1 MGGREVGGLANML
14 AAHMRLDEPAHR
26 GIVQGVWD
34 SPRLAARPG
43 LKAVDLFRA
52 VGDGR
57 IKALWIMAT
66 NPAVS
71 MPDADAVAAALAACP
86 FVAVSDVTRTD
97 TTRYAHVLLPAATWA
112 EKDSTVTNSERRI
125 SRQRAF
131 LPLPGEARPDWRIVC
146 DVAAHMSHGDA
157 FAYDGPAAI
166 FREHAAL
173 STAGN
178 AGSRD
183 FDIGGC
189 ADLGDTAYDE
199 LDPFQ
204 WPDRKSTRLNSSHEC
219 ESRMPSSA

>member
-57 IKALWIMAT
+57 IKALWITAT

-86 FVAVSDVTRTD
+86 FRSDEHT
-97 TTRYAHVLLPAATWA
+97 
-112 EKDSTVTNSERRI
+112 SELQSLMRI
-125 SRQRAF
+125 SYAVF
-131 LPLPGEARPDWRIVC
+131 CL
-146 DVAAHMSHGDA
+146 
-157 FAYDGPAAI
+157 
-166 FREHAAL
+166 
-173 STAGN
+173 
-178 AGSRD
+178 
-183 FDIGGC
+183 
-189 ADLGDTAYDE
+189 
-199 LDPFQ
+199 
-204 WPDRKSTRLNSSHEC
+204 
-219 ESRMPSSA
+219 